1 MTEMFKAPN
10 FPTGIVSKSGAEQ
23 TNGISSI
30 LYRSLKRMCQALEK
44 SPAHFTIFRE
54 YKQFLKVVPSC
65 DAVTKFAVHL
75 SAYSLPDE
83 DRWYANLI
91 EIVNDVAKDVK
102 FLGKDKMDFSTFAV
116 VHPDIVAYFDSCFE
130 AAGTSWDKAFEG
142 GQETLW
148 SVLRQIGIKTTAKIA
163 LGTWRTA
170 YHNIK
175 GVQGEHWVKTVLF
188 SAFRL
193 LAGIKNFSLYSI
205 GAFVIAIINL
215 VLNVVEA
222 VRGMLPK
229 VISCVALIAALVSW
243 FLPIVFTVGN
253 VGAWVVPYV
262 GPLLCLAVFVPK
274 VFNAL
279 QYFYKNKL
287 QGTTGI
293 VDAVAKSPLRLI
305 PNVVS
310 KIFCFV
316 APVLTVGLFK
326 CAKGTTLKGSEID
339 KVIDQHDGQVV
350 HEIFEKFLYAYLYS
364 GLKSSPDGRDFWADT
379 TDLKA
384 EVLGRLANL
393 QFFIVCMREEGEAA
407 TGVSTTTG
415 GRYSRIHPA
424 SDFPQR
430 PRGGGRS
437 RSRHASLGLHRHK
450 SNRRHSRRS
459 RHRLGTTKRSRSSRF
474 GVLVSGASVAS
485 RFKVHATSRMGK
497 RHHEDVTTVPSTGG
511 REKALATSRHR
522 RRA

>member
-1 MTEMFKAPN
+1 
-10 FPTGIVSKSGAEQ
+10 
-23 TNGISSI
+23 
-30 LYRSLKRMCQALEK
+30 
-44 SPAHFTIFRE
+44 
-54 YKQFLKVVPSC
+54 
-65 DAVTKFAVHL
+65 
-75 SAYSLPDE
+75 
-83 DRWYANLI
+83 
-91 EIVNDVAKDVK
+91 
-102 FLGKDKMDFSTFAV
+102 
-116 VHPDIVAYFDSCFE
+116 
-130 AAGTSWDKAFEG
+130 
-142 GQETLW
+142 
-148 SVLRQIGIKTTAKIA
+148 
-163 LGTWRTA
+163 
-170 YHNIK
+170 
-175 GVQGEHWVKTVLF
+175 VKTLLF

-215 VLNVVEA
+215 VLHVVEA
-222 VRGMLPK
+222 VRGVLPK

-279 QYFYKNKL
+279 QSFYNNKL
-287 QGTTGI
+287 KGTKAI
-293 VDAVAKSPLRLI
+293 VQAVAGSPLKLI

-326 CAKGTTLKGSEID
+326 CAKGTVLKGSEID
-339 KVIDQHDGQVV
+339 KVLDKDGKTVDHD
-350 HEIFEKFLYAYLYS
+350 IFKNFLYAYMYS
-364 GLKSSPDGRDFWADT
+364 GLEYSSDDQYYAKT
-379 TDLKA
+379 TEDKA
-384 EVLGRLANL
+384 KVLARLAKL
-393 QFFIVCMREEGEAA
+393 WFFICCMNQEGKAA
-407 TGVSTTTG
+407 SGVSTITG

-459 RHRLGTTKRSRSSRF
+459 RHRLVTTKRSRSSRF
-474 GVLVSGASVAS
+474 GVHVSGPSVAS

-497 RHHEDVTTVPSTGG
+497 RRQEGITTVPSTGG

>member
-1 MTEMFKAPN
+1 L
-10 FPTGIVSKSGAEQ
+10 TGI
-23 TNGISSI
+23 
-30 LYRSLKRMCQALEK
+30 L
-44 SPAHFTIFRE
+44 
-54 YKQFLKVVPSC
+54 
-65 DAVTKFAVHL
+65 
-75 SAYSLPDE
+75 
-83 DRWYANLI
+83 
-91 EIVNDVAKDVK
+91 NDVAKDVK
-102 FLGKDKMDFSTFAV
+102 FLGKNKMDFSTFAV

-148 SVLRQIGIKTTAKIA
+148 SVLRQIGITTTAKIA

-175 GVQGEHWVKTVLF
+175 GVQGEHWVKTLLF

-215 VLNVVEA
+215 VLDVVGF
-222 VRGMLPK
+222 VRGVLSKAIP
-229 VISCVALIAALVSW
+229 CVALIAALVSW

-274 VFNAL
+274 VFDAL
-279 QYFYKNKL
+279 QYFYNNKL
-287 QGTTGI
+287 KGTKGI
-293 VDAVAKSPLRLI
+293 VQAVAGSPLKLI

-326 CAKGTTLKGSEID
+326 CAKGTVLKGSEID
-339 KVIDQHDGQVV
+339 KVLHADGKVLDQN
-350 HEIFEKFLYAYLYS
+350 IFKNFLYAYMYS
-364 GLKSSPDGRDFWADT
+364 GLEYSSDVYYAKT
-379 TDLKA
+379 TEDKA
-384 EVLGRLANL
+384 KVLARLAKL
-393 QFFIVCMREEGEAA
+393 WFFICCMNQEGKAA
-407 TGVSTTTG
+407 SGVPTTTG

-450 SNRRHSRRS
+450 SRRHSRRS
-459 RHRLGTTKRSRSSRF
+459 RHRLVTTKRSRSSRF
-474 GVLVSGASVAS
+474 GVHVSGGGVAS

-497 RHHEDVTTVPSTGG
+497 RRQEGVTTVPSTGG